1 MALSENC
8 NYYLR
13 FNCYDYSVSG
23 CYKFQSSFIIY
34 DIFDLNDCNQV

>member
-13 FNCYDYSVSG
+13 FNCYDSVLG

-34 DIFDLNDCNQV
+34 DIFDLNDFYQV